1 MKGERGMSA
10 SSQTLSFAA
19 NNVTA
24 GKKKDF
30 FLHRWSRSPCALVFL
45 RQSER
50 TSQSVETYPL
60 LSTFRYERSLSDM
73 LATSIRQA
81 IIVSY
86 IWVDIGVSSILWT
99 LLYRKKYYIIWIS
112 PLLLSLINGW
122 TYEKRWER
130 ISFIPIFNIFSE
142 KKDGRIIKRTYTC
155 NNFAILPYMHF
166 SDNAAGAL
174 PDGLWNEYAF
184 VVHWT

>member
-81 IIVSY
+81 IIVSIY
-86 IWVDIGVSSILWT
+86 MLYMGWYRFFINIVNATLSKKILYYLNLAVVVVTNKWMNVRET
-99 LLYRKKYYIIWIS
+99 L
-112 PLLLSLINGW
+112 
-122 TYEKRWER
+122 
-130 ISFIPIFNIFSE
+130 
-142 KKDGRIIKRTYTC
+142 RTYILYS
-155 NNFAILPYMHF
+155 NF
-166 SDNAAGAL
+166 
-174 PDGLWNEYAF
+174 
-184 VVHWT
+184 